1 MKAAKPSPT
10 AKVCVIVGA
19 GPGIGEA
26 LAMDFARLG
35 YDIALVARNVAKF
48 TEFLLEIS
56 KLGRRAHAFG
66 ADAADETSLRDAI
79 ARAQAELGHVEVLV
93 YNAASGRRSKP
104 SVLKTAEM
112 LEEFRINVGGALI
125 AAQCVAD
132 GMKAR
137 RRGTILFTGGSF
149 AYEPAAEYSSLS
161 LGKAALRNLTYS
173 LAQELGAFD
182 IHVATVTVY
191 GFVQRGTHFDPR
203 RIAKSFVEL
212 HHQPKGHFDVEKVY
226 K

>member
-1 MKAAKPSPT
+1 MTPDAHDTGKC
-10 AKVCVIVGA
+10 CVIVGA

-26 LAMDFARLG
+26 LALAFAREG
-35 YDIALVARNVAKF
+35 YDIALIARSIAKF
-48 TEFLLEIS
+48 TEFVLEIS
-56 KLGRRAHAFG
+56 KLGRRARAFT
-66 ADAADETSLRDAI
+66 ADAGDEKSLRAAL
-79 ARAQAELGHVEVLV
+79 ARAHDELGDVEVLI
-93 YNAASGRRSKP
+93 YNAASARTAKP
-104 SVLKTAEM
+104 LKLESDSL
-112 LEEFRINVGGALI
+112 LEEFRTNVGGALV
-125 AAQCVAD
+125 AAQAVAE

-182 IHVATVTVY
+182 VHVATVTVY
-191 GFVQRGTHFDPR
+191 GFVQRGTRFDPR
-203 RIAKSFVEL
+203 GIANSFLQL

>member
-1 MKAAKPSPT
+1 MTKRAADHGKS
-10 AKVCVIVGA
+10 CIIIGA

-26 LAMDFARLG
+26 LALAFATEG
-35 YDIALVARNVAKF
+35 YDIALVARNIAKF

-56 KLGRRAHAFG
+56 KRGRRARAFS
-66 ADAADETSLRDAI
+66 ADAGDEAAVREAI
-79 ARAQAELGHVEVLV
+79 AKAQHELGPCEVLI
-93 YNAASGRRSKP
+93 YNAASGMRSKP
-104 SVLKTAEM
+104 TQLKTPA
-112 LEEFRINVGGALI
+112 LLDEFRVNVVGALV
-125 AAQCVAD
+125 AAQCVAE

-161 LGKAALRNLTYS
+161 LGKAALRNLTFS

-182 IHVATVTVY
+182 VHVATVTVY
-191 GFVQRGTHFDPR
+191 GFVQRGTHFDPQ
-203 RIAKSFVEL
+203 RIAHSFLQL